1 MLTAIKERASG
12 WIAYT
17 LVGFISIPFVL
28 WGINSYFEGA
38 SKITVATV
46 NGVEVDETIYQ
57 QALSEQRRSLVQMMG
72 RNVDA
77 EIFASEPFKL
87 QVLESLIDTQ
97 LQAEYLADR
106 GYRITNEQLSS
117 RIAAFAAFQSEGRF
131 DSARYEMLLQ
141 NAGLTVEGFERQQ
154 RQQGAPFETF
164 AEHGRAR
171 ERARADAREHGE
183 VQPPRGRKKRRRRR
197 GPHVVHGD
205 AAEDDADAA
214 VERAANSA
222 AFSTQ
227 QRAAL
232 EFIWK
237 CGIAELPP
245 LCRVVQQDELD
256 GCAVLGER

>member
-38 SKITVATV
+38 SKITVASV
-46 NGVEVDETIYQ
+46 NGVEVDQAIYQ

-117 RIAAFAAFQSEGRF
+117 RIAAFSAFQS
-131 DSARYEMLLQ
+131 
-141 NAGLTVEGFERQQ
+141 
-154 RQQGAPFETF
+154 
-164 AEHGRAR
+164 
-171 ERARADAREHGE
+171 
-183 VQPPRGRKKRRRRR
+183 
-197 GPHVVHGD
+197 
-205 AAEDDADAA
+205 
-214 VERAANSA
+214 
-222 AFSTQ
+222 
-227 QRAAL
+227 
-232 EFIWK
+232 
-237 CGIAELPP
+237 
-245 LCRVVQQDELD
+245 
-256 GCAVLGER
+256 

>member
-87 QVLESLIDTQ
+87 QVLESLIDTR

-154 RQQGAPFETF
+154 RQQ
-164 AEHGRAR
+164 RR
-171 ERARADAREHGE
+171 EIFN
-183 VQPPRGRKKRRRRR
+183 
-197 GPHVVHGD
+197 
-205 AAEDDADAA
+205 AEDEIIDK
-214 VERAANSA
+214 R
-222 AFSTQ
+222 
-227 QRAAL
+227 
-232 EFIWK
+232 
-237 CGIAELPP
+237 
-245 LCRVVQQDELD
+245 DELID
-256 GCAVLGER
+256 SLQVRLKETTETELLFTLRWQVM

>member
-38 SKITVATV
+38 SKITVASV
-46 NGVEVDETIYQ
+46 NGVEVDQAIYQ

-87 QVLESLIDTQ
+87 QVLESLIDTR

-154 RQQGAPFETF
+154 RQQGAVDQLRVGLRETSLVIP
-164 AEHGRAR
+164 AMTDR
-171 ERARADAREHGE
+171 
-183 VQPPRGRKKRRRRR
+183 
-197 GPHVVHGD
+197 
-205 AAEDDADAA
+205 A
-214 VERAANSA
+214 VELLM
-222 AFSTQ
+222 Q
-227 QRAAL
+227 QRRAQYTIL
-232 EFIWK
+232 DLQPYR
-237 CGIAELPP
+237 CLLYTSEL
-245 LCRVVQQDELD
+245 LTTT
-256 GCAVLGER
+256 